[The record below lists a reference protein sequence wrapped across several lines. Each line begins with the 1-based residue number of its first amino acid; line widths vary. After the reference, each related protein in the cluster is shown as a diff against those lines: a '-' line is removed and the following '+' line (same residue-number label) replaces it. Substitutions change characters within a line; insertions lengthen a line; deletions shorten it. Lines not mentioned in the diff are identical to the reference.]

1 MTNIIKFGIFL
12 LKKYK
17 REAVYWISIGIIF
30 GIFGFFVILD
40 ALFKP
45 WSLDPVAYGIIDV
58 TLIAAGIFVLTQ
70 YLLRIASKKP
80 QSSKA

>member
-30 GIFGFFVILD
+30 AIFGFFVILD
-40 ALFKP
+40 ALFRP

-58 TLIAAGIFVLTQ
+58 TLIAAGILVLTVQ
-70 YLLRIASKKP
+70 LLKIATKKP
-80 QSSKA
+80 QNCKG